1 MANNYSKEI
10 RQKVPFATFT
20 NCELLEEAKHILSKL
35 PKSIKDAQYHQLME
49 PLTYLWDRLDSIER
63 KKLNQL
69 MTAHV
74 SGLHAIRWL
83 PKVKALIEKQKY
95 ERTKGGHGHVYFILL
110 DEDRHKTVSSKCGIY
125 IGQSKYNPQ
134 NRYEQHKAGIH
145 SSGKVENYGKFLL
158 ESISFTFA
166 PITRKEALRLEAH
179 CYKIICEAK
188 LSNLPTKNI
197 HGGH

>member
-83 PKVKALIEKQKY
+83 PKL
-95 ERTKGGHGHVYFILL
+95 R
-110 DEDRHKTVSSKCGIY
+110 RSSK
-125 IGQSKYNPQ
+125 SKSMKE
-134 NRYEQHKAGIH
+134 R
-145 SSGKVENYGKFLL
+145 KVGMAMFT
-158 ESISFTFA
+158 SF
-166 PITRKEALRLEAH
+166 
-179 CYKIICEAK
+179 
-188 LSNLPTKNI
+188 S
-197 HGGH
+197 